1 MTTKSVPKASLQR
14 NPDSPSAITN
24 QHSETEHKLNTMP
37 TNTRHVTLAMIC
49 LLGWAAHADADVTV
63 DKMFTDHMVLQRDL
77 AVPIWGTAE
86 PKEAIEVR
94 FRDQSRKT
102 TADKDGKW
110 IVKLDKLK
118 VGVPGK
124 LTISGKNTVTLDD
137 VLVGEVWVGSG
148 QSNMAGRCGNY
159 MRNDKVLAEMANGGP
174 YPTLRLYGRSGWQVA
189 DKKTAPAFSAL
200 HFAFGFNLHKE
211 LKVPV
216 GLMVGAVGGTP
227 SGRWLSGDMAAADEA
242 LMEKL
247 KATGRVPAGAQ
258 DKKQKDGK
266 KGAGAAK
273 PHKFGDLYARFIEPK
288 VPYGIRGVLWDQ
300 GESRTQ
306 IPGVDQ
312 YTAMNALIN
321 GWRKTWGQG
330 DFHFLHIQKPSGE
343 GCAWDA
349 ANPTNRG
356 ALKFGKLLKNHTG
369 AARSLE
375 YPLRHIKIG
384 TLRNAPLVIASDLR
398 IGIHPQCKS
407 GYGKRACRVAL
418 GVVYGKGVAVS
429 GPVYKSHKVEG
440 SAIRVA
446 FDHVGKGLAL
456 RHAESVQ
463 GFEIAGED
471 GKWAWADA
479 KIDGDAILV
488 SSKEVAKPVRVRY
501 AFARRHNFAN
511 LFNKDGLPALM
522 FTTVKWEK

>member
-1 MTTKSVPKASLQR
+1 
-14 NPDSPSAITN
+14 
-24 QHSETEHKLNTMP
+24 MP
-37 TNTRHVTLAMIC
+37 NHTRHVTLALIF
-49 LLGWAAHADADVTV
+49 LLGLGSYANADVTV

-94 FRDQSRKT
+94 FRDQSKKT
-102 TADKDGKW
+102 TADKNGKW

-118 VGVPGK
+118 VGEPGK
-124 LTISGKNTVTLDD
+124 LTISGKNSVTLED

-148 QSNMAGRCGNY
+148 QSNMAGRCGSY

-227 SGRWLSGDMAAADEA
+227 SGRWLSGDMAANDKS
-242 LMEKL
+242 LMKKILATGHSPLRKQSGPIGLFEKVRDLSPAEL
-247 KATGRVPAGAQ
+247 KA
-258 DKKQKDGK
+258 GK
-266 KGAGAAK
+266 KAGKVVTAVATRM
-273 PHKFGDLYARFIEPK
+273 HKFGDLYARFIEPK
-288 VPYGIRGVLWDQ
+288 IPYGIRGVLWDQ

-349 ANPTNRG
+349 TNPTNRG
-356 ALKFGKLLKNHTG
+356 ALKFGILPKNHTG

-384 TLRNAPLVIASDLR
+384 TLLNAPLVTASDLG

-418 GVVYGKGVAVS
+418 GVVYGKDVAVS

-440 SAIRVA
+440 AAIRVA
-446 FDHVGKGLAL
+446 FDHIGKGLAL
-456 RHAESVQ
+456 RHAGSIQ
-463 GFEIAGED
+463 GFEVAGED

-488 SSKEVAKPVRVRY
+488 SSKEVAKPAGVRY
-501 AFARRHNFAN
+501 AFARRHNYAN